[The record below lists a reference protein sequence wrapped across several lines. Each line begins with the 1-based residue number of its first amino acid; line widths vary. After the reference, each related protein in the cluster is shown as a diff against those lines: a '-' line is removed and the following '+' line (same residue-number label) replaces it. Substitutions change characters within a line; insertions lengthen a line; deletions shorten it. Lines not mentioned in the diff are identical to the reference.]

1 MLLGPIEYYLHKVT
15 FIKLGNVMHRNGLR
29 ELGKM
34 RRQTEMFHMN
44 EKEITSEKE
53 TNKVKMVIYMLK
65 SSR

>member
-1 MLLGPIEYYLHKVT
+1 
-15 FIKLGNVMHRNGLR
+15 MHRNGLR

-65 SSR
+65 SLR

>member
-1 MLLGPIEYYLHKVT
+1 
-15 FIKLGNVMHRNGLR
+15 MHRMDSDNQA
-29 ELGKM
+29 KM

-53 TNKVKMVIYMLK
+53 INKVKIVIYMLK